1 MFETTRAF
9 AYNLLERKKIDCD
22 NPKAFWVEINALKL
36 LLVPKKKNWER
47 RF

>member
-22 NPKAFWVEINALKL
+22 NPKSFWVEIDALK
-36 LLVPKKKNWER
+36 LLVPKKIN
-47 RF
+47 